1 MLPLG
6 EGRLKEGGP
15 LFKVIWFWGY
25 LLVYVIILFFIFI
38 DEIDSL
44 LTTRKENEQESSRR
58 MKTEFLTAFDGVS
71 NVFIDSFDF
80 FYYFIDSFRLCL
92 AKADFFTRHLYAKIF
107 YFYY

>member
-71 NVFIDSFDF
+71 NVFID
-80 FYYFIDSFRLCL
+80 YVLQRLIFL
-92 AKADFFTRHLYAKIF
+92 QDILYAKIF

>member
-25 LLVYVIILFFIFI
+25 LLVYVIILLFIFI

-71 NVFIDSFDF
+71 NVFID
-80 FYYFIDSFRLCL
+80 YVLQRLIFL
-92 AKADFFTRHLYAKIF
+92 QDILYAKIF

>member
-71 NVFIDSFDF
+71 NVFID
-80 FYYFIDSFRLCL
+80 YVLQRLIFL
-92 AKADFFTRHLYAKIF
+92 QDIFMLKFSIFTIRIASAKVSRV
-107 YFYY
+107 